1 MPSQRLYF
9 FLSLYGDYARLYI
22 LSLAS
27 DFSLFLVTTVKKITF
42 DLDIYSYQIDFT
54 GQVHNAVYI
63 NWMEIG
69 RLKLLD
75 AVGLPVST
83 LVSQGSIP
91 ALASTTIAYKTPLFQ
106 SDRVWVEM
114 WLSALGYASAVTRFN
129 FYNAASNTENL
140 RDQVLAAEGFQ
151 RSMFVDK
158 ETLKSKRF
166 TRQEKDAFLPY
177 LEELPMENVDLL
189 TKSPRFRAAVSRS
202 NK

>member
-1 MPSQRLYF
+1 
-9 FLSLYGDYARLYI
+9 LSLYGDYDRLDV
-22 LSLAS
+22 LSLVS
-27 DFSLFLVTTVKKITF
+27 DFHLFRIVTVKKITF

-75 AVGLPVST
+75 AVGLPIST

-106 SDRVWVEM
+106 SDRVWIEM
-114 WLSALGYASAVTRFN
+114 WLSALGYASAVMCFH
-129 FYNAASNTENL
+129 FYNAGSNTENL
-140 RDQVLAAEGFQ
+140 RNQVLAAEGYQ

-158 ETLKSKRF
+158 DTLKSKRF

-177 LEELPMENVDLL
+177 LEDKPMDNIDLL
-189 TKSPRFRAAVSRS
+189 PKSPRFRAEVSRS

>member
-1 MPSQRLYF
+1 LSF
-9 FLSLYGDYARLYI
+9 FLSLYGDYARLDV
-22 LSLAS
+22 LSLVS

-54 GQVHNAVYI
+54 GQVHNSVYI

-69 RLKLLD
+69 RIKLLD
-75 AVGLPVST
+75 AVGLPIST

-114 WLSALGYASAVTRFN
+114 WLSALGYASAVMRVN
-129 FYNAASNTENL
+129 FYNAGSDTENL

-158 ETLKSKRF
+158 DTLKSKRF

-177 LEELPMENVDLL
+177 LEELPMEKVDLL
-189 TKSPRFRAAVSRS
+189 PKSPRFREAVSRS

>member
-1 MPSQRLYF
+1 MPSYSFYF
-9 FLSLYGDYARLYI
+9 FLSLYCDYDRLNV
-22 LSLAS
+22 LSLVS
-27 DFSLFLVTTVKKITF
+27 DFHLFRVITMKKITF

-69 RLKLLD
+69 RIKLLD
-75 AVGLPVST
+75 AVGLPIST
-83 LVSQGSIP
+83 LLSQGSIP

-106 SDRVWVEM
+106 SDRVWIEM
-114 WLSALGYASAVTRFN
+114 WLSALGYASAVMRFN
-129 FYNAASNTENL
+129 FYNTGCNTKNP
-140 RDQVLAAEGFQ
+140 RDQVLAAEGYQ

-158 ETLKSKRF
+158 DTLKSKRF

-177 LEELPMENVDLL
+177 VEEQPMESINLL
-189 TKSPRFRAAVSRS
+189 PKSPRFRAAMSRS

>member
-1 MPSQRLYF
+1 M
-9 FLSLYGDYARLYI
+9 
-22 LSLAS
+22 
-27 DFSLFLVTTVKKITF
+27 KKITF

-54 GQVHNAVYI
+54 GQVSNTVYI

-69 RLKLLD
+69 RIKLFD
-75 AVGLPVST
+75 AIGLSIST

-106 SDRVWVEM
+106 GDRVRIEM
-114 WLSALGYASAVTRFN
+114 WLSALGYASAVMRFN
-129 FYNAASNTENL
+129 FYKAGSNTENI
-140 RDQVLAAEGFQ
+140 RDQVLAAEGYQ

-166 TRQEKDAFLPY
+166 TRQEKDVFLPY
-177 LEELPMENVDLL
+177 LEMQPMDNVDLL
-189 TKSPRFRAAVSRS
+189 PKSPRFRAAVSRS

>member
-1 MPSQRLYF
+1 
-9 FLSLYGDYARLYI
+9 LSLPSDYVRLDT
-22 LSLAS
+22 LSLES
-27 DFSLFLVTTVKKITF
+27 DLYLFLFLTVKKITF

-75 AVGLPVST
+75 AVGLPIST

-106 SDRVWVEM
+106 SDRVWIEM
-114 WLSALGYASAVTRFN
+114 WLSALGYASAVMRFN
-129 FYNAASNTENL
+129 FYNAGCNTENL

-158 ETLKSKRF
+158 DTLKSKRF

-177 LEELPMENVDLL
+177 LEEQPMDKIDLL
-189 TKSPRFRAAVSRS
+189 PKSPRFRAAVSRS
-202 NK
+202 NN

>member
-1 MPSQRLYF
+1 LSF
-9 FLSLYGDYARLYI
+9 FLSLYGDYARLDV
-22 LSLAS
+22 LSLVS

-91 ALASTTIAYKTPLFQ
+91 ALASTTITYKTPLFQ

-114 WLSALGYASAVTRFN
+114 WLSALGYASAVMRFN